1 MTKFPSFLSGM
12 FPASSSS
19 PPAGKRSP
27 HSAGRAPG
35 VPSPR
40 PSAAS
45 PAPPPPAWRTQEPA
59 GQAVTKEVLQESID
73 AVTAGV
79 QSWDPEEYILNS
91 LLQEAVRNHGR
102 VDLMQKK
109 SGEKFA
115 VKRMPNRWV
124 REGPTEFNE
133 QYPTAS
139 ERPWVDIGLVRH
151 LNSIRYPY
159 VCELI
164 GVFRDDENTYV
175 TVSLAT
181 QGDLF
186 TWCDRDPR
194 PGPSR
199 EAVMLPIIGQI
210 FTAVRWLHDLGV
222 AHRDLSLENILLT
235 DAEGSQQV
243 KLIDFGMSTTN
254 RVCKKEVRGKQSYQ
268 APEMH
273 AAAEYDAY
281 LADEFA
287 LGVVLFAM
295 AVQDYPWTST
305 KKNSCQLFEYI
316 STFGLMKFLKKRK
329 LRKGTEHLSEVL
341 SAELAQLIDCMLQLE
356 PGNRLCLGESCFSG
370 EARRTVWDEVWI
382 QPFQGGR

>member
-1 MTKFPSFLSGM
+1 MIG
-12 FPASSSS
+12 
-19 PPAGKRSP
+19 
-27 HSAGRAPG
+27 
-35 VPSPR
+35 
-40 PSAAS
+40 
-45 PAPPPPAWRTQEPA
+45 QE
-59 GQAVTKEVLQESID
+59 VTNHVLQESMEI
-73 AVTAGV
+73 VTASV
-79 QSWDPEEYILNS
+79 QAWDPEEFVLQS

-109 SGEKFA
+109 NGEKIA

-124 REGPTEFNE
+124 REGPAEFNE

-139 ERPWVDIGLVRH
+139 ERPWVDIGLVRY

-159 VCELI
+159 ACELL
-164 GVFRDDENTYV
+164 GVFRDDETTYV
-175 TVSLAT
+175 AATLAT
-181 QGDLF
+181 IGDLF

-194 PGPSR
+194 PGAAR
-199 EAVMLPIIGQI
+199 EAVMLPIVGQI
-210 FTAVRWLHDLGV
+210 FVGVRWLHDLGV

-235 DAEGSQQV
+235 DAAGGQQV

-254 RVCKKEVRGKQSYQ
+254 RICRREVRGKQSYQ

-273 AAAEYDAY
+273 SATEYDAF

-305 KKNSCQLFEYI
+305 KKSSCQLFEYI
-316 STFGLMKFLKKRK
+316 STFGLMKFLRKRK

-341 SAELAQLIDCMLQLE
+341 SPELAQLIDCMLQLE
-356 PGNRLCLGESCFSG
+356 PVNRLSLGESCYNG
-370 EARRTVWDEVWI
+370 EARRTVWDEAWI
-382 QPFQGGR
+382 QSFQGK

>member
-1 MTKFPSFLSGM
+1 MTKLSAFFCGM
-12 FPASSSS
+12 FPSSS
-19 PPAGKRSP
+19 PPVDQSP
-27 HSAGRAPG
+27 SSAP
-35 VPSPR
+35 VHT
-40 PSAAS
+40 
-45 PAPPPPAWRTQEPA
+45 PAPPPSTRPTPAPPA
-59 GQAVTKEVLQESID
+59 PPPRPPMKTPEVSEQVTNEVLQDSID
-73 AVTAGV
+73 AVTSGIQA
-79 QSWDPEEYILNS
+79 WDPEEYILNS

-124 REGPTEFNE
+124 REGDREFNE

-139 ERPWVDIGLVRH
+139 ERPWVDIGLVRY
-151 LNSIRYPY
+151 LNTIQYPY
-159 VCELI
+159 ACELI
-164 GVFRDDENTYV
+164 GVFRDEENTYV

-186 TWCDRDPR
+186 SWCDRDPR
-194 PGPSR
+194 PGPAR
-199 EAVMLPIIGQI
+199 EAVMLPIVGQI

-235 DAEGSQQV
+235 DNGGSQQV
-243 KLIDFGMSTTN
+243 KLIDFGMSTTQ
-254 RVCKKEVRGKQSYQ
+254 RVCKRELRGKQSYQ

-273 AAAEYDAY
+273 GPEYDAF

-329 LRKGTEHLSEVL
+329 LRKGTEHLSDVL
-341 SAELAQLIDCMLQLE
+341 STELAQLIDSMLQLE

-370 EARRTVWDEVWI
+370 EARRSVWDEVWI
-382 QPFQGGR
+382 QRFRGQK

>member
-45 PAPPPPAWRTQEPA
+45 PAPPPPAWRTQEVA

-254 RVCKKEVRGKQSYQ
+254 RVCKKE
-268 APEMH
+268 A
-273 AAAEYDAY
+273 
-281 LADEFA
+281 FA